1 MIPTVPRLTRHDPS
15 VPKPYLIARNAFTV
29 ASLAMAALTLTMIVL
44 GILNGDW
51 GADDGTGFLIP
62 AWLVIA
68 LACVPPVAAVVL
80 LVNLRWERL
89 GDLIAFLTPT
99 AIFFVV
105 LPIAFAVLYPD
116 TSGVHWDPNDV
127 YRDPN
132 DPRARI
138 GWHWLAAPPQ
148 VVTFAAL
155 WTGIILKG
163 KRYDAERAAVI
174 AEWNRKYGT

>member
-29 ASLAMAALTLTMIVL
+29 ASLAMAALALTMIVL
-44 GILNGDW
+44 GILNGAW
-51 GADDGTGFLIP
+51 GADDGTGFVIP

-68 LACVPPVAAVVL
+68 VACVPPVAAVVL

-89 GDLIAFLTPT
+89 SDLVAFLTPT

-116 TSGVHWDPNDV
+116 PSGVLWDASDEYWDPD
-127 YRDPN
+127 

-138 GWHWLAAPPQ
+138 GWHWIAALPQ
-148 VVTFAAL
+148 VVTFVAL
-155 WTGIILKG
+155 WAGIIRFR
-163 KRYDAERAAVI
+163 KRYDAERAAAI
-174 AEWNRKYGT
+174 AEWNRKYGK